1 MMTGNILRK
10 EKRKELRL
18 ERKTLGRRDLIILNR
33 DLCNGCGTCAEVC
46 PKSSISIEPA
56 SIENGRLLRFPSI
69 NIDTDSCI
77 MCGICTVFCPLNALE
92 AWVDEKRKNGS
103 IQKNEKIAMC
113 IQNESIPRLI
123 KNISVDQEICKTNCE
138 LNCKESC
145 PRNAIDVTVQKED
158 IQVLSSATS
167 NILHW
172 KKIADVQLNTALCI
186 YCKGCEY
193 ACPHGAIS
201 VNKIFE
207 GSVAVDTKKCPP
219 NCQVCMDICP
229 SRAIN
234 LTKDGKITITHKI
247 CIFCK
252 ACQNVCP
259 KNAIKVT
266 INRISHEPIIS
277 ATWITLL
284 ENFVSYKAASKELA
298 AKSWKKVRILVEG
311 RGQKSN

>member
-1 MMTGNILRK
+1 MMTGNILKK
-10 EKRKELRL
+10 EKRKELCL

-56 SIENGRLLRFPSI
+56 STENGRLLRFPSI

-77 MCGICTVFCPLNALE
+77 MCGICAVFCPLNALE
-92 AWVDEKRKNGS
+92 AWVDEKKLNGS
-103 IQKNEKIAMC
+103 GQKNEKIAMC

-123 KNISVDQEICKTNCE
+123 KNISVDKEICKTNCE

-158 IQVLSSATS
+158 IKVLSSAIS

-207 GSVAVDTKKCPP
+207 GSIAVDTKKCPP

-234 LTKDGKITITHKI
+234 LTKDGKIIITHKI

-259 KNAIKVT
+259 KNVINIT
-266 INRISHEPIIS
+266 INRILHEPIIS

-298 AKSWKKVRILVEG
+298 AKSWKKMQILVKG
-311 RGQKSN
+311 RDQKSK

>member
-10 EKRKELRL
+10 ERRKELRL
-18 ERKTLGRRDLIILNR
+18 ERKTLGRRDLIILKR

-46 PKSSISIEPA
+46 PKNSISIEPA
-56 SIENGRLLRFPSI
+56 SIENGRLRRFPTI
-69 NIDTDSCI
+69 NIDTESCI

-92 AWVDEKRKNGS
+92 SWVDEKNKNGI

-113 IQNESIPRLI
+113 IQNEAIPRLI
-123 KNISVDQEICKTNCE
+123 RKISIDQEICRTNCE

-145 PRNAIDVTVQKED
+145 PRNVIEVIVQKED
-158 IQVLSSATS
+158 IRVLSSATS
-167 NILHW
+167 DILKW
-172 KKIADVQLNTALCI
+172 KKIADVQLNTGLCI
-186 YCKGCEY
+186 YCKSCEY

-201 VNKIFE
+201 VDKIFE
-207 GSVAVDTKKCPP
+207 GSVAANTNKCPP

-229 SRAIN
+229 SNAIE
-234 LTKDGKITITHKI
+234 LTNKGKITVSQKN

-259 KNAIKVT
+259 ENI
-266 INRISHEPIIS
+266 INVSITRITHEPITS

-284 ENFVSYKAASKELA
+284 ENFVSYKATSKELA
-298 AKSWKKVRILVEG
+298 AKSRKKLRTLIES
-311 RGQKSN
+311 RNQ